1 MVYGGSLLCMAVGRI
16 IVYAVGPTLD
26 HSLWLLIVMAIVVLV
41 EATLIMRPRFMG
53 DYPIGFELGT
63 MRNEASE
70 GAAEVGVVDPVAA
83 FAGLYG
89 LSDVER
95 DIVSL
100 ISQGRSRSFIA
111 QTLNYSENTI
121 RNYTRTV
128 YRKSGC
134 IPSKSC
140 STKLPTR
147 ENNISKR
154 SP

>member
-1 MVYGGSLLCMAVGRI
+1 M
-16 IVYAVGPTLD
+16 YAVGPTLD

-100 ISQGRSRSFIA
+100 ISQGRSRSLI
-111 QTLNYSENTI
+111 TRKTPSGII
-121 RNYTRTV
+121 RGRCTV
-128 YRKSGC
+128 KSGC

>member
-1 MVYGGSLLCMAVGRI
+1 MAVGRI

-100 ISQGRSRSFIA
+100 ISQGRSRSFMLKRLI
-111 QTLNYSENTI
+111 TRKTPSGII
-121 RNYTRTV
+121 RGRCTV
-128 YRKSGC
+128 KSGC